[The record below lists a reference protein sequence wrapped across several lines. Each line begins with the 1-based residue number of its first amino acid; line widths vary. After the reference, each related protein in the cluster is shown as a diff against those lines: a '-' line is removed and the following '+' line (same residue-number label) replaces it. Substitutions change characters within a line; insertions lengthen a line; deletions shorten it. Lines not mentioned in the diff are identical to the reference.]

1 MNIKAKS
8 LTLAG
13 DFGLLV
19 RITGLEPAHLAV
31 QEPKSCVSANSTTS
45 AYSVYLDILIKRAC
59 DSCGSQNSLRLSSP
73 MNFDRCAFSLSLL
86 RPPDA
91 VKLKA
96 ANSTT
101 PAYSY
106 ILYAQN
112 TVVSRKKYI
121 NFITFILLDISS
133 SNFIMLFK
141 TPTFKL
147 KVGVIFYFLWW
158 DFAPHPTN
166 FCKSLTK
173 LCLFFNSTAF
183 CHFKFFFNFL

>member
-1 MNIKAKS
+1 MNVHS
-8 LTLAG
+8 LVPETSA
-13 DFGLLV
+13 
-19 RITGLEPAHLAV
+19 
-31 QEPKSCVSANSTTS
+31 SANSATS
-45 AYSVYLDILIKRAC
+45 AYLVVLCCLTAERVTLVVPKMRC
-59 DSCGSQNSLRLSSP
+59 SLSRSP
-73 MNFDRCAFSLSLL
+73 NFDRCAISLSLH
-86 RPPDA
+86 RPQDA